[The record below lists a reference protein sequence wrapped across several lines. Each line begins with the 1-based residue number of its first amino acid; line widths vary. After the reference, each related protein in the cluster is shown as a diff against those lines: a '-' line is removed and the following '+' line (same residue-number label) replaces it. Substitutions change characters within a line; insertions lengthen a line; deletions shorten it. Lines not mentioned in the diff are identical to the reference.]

1 MTRPLRIEFAG
12 AYYHITSRGNE
23 QRKIFTGSQDREQFL
38 LYLHSAYERFSAL
51 IQCYCLMDNHYH
63 LFLQTPLSNLSR
75 IMHYIN
81 ASYTGYFN
89 RMHKRFGHLFQGRFN
104 GILVEP
110 SSYALELSRYIHLNP
125 VRANIVIRAEDYRW
139 SSYRYYLDVSDK
151 PEWLDTDLILSYFG
165 ELKSKRIQLYHN
177 FIQET
182 IGKEYE
188 NPLKKAVGSVLL
200 GSEQFINE
208 IKEKYINDAEVSRD
222 LPSILS
228 LKRKSS
234 VEEMVEVIGKESG
247 IKDHRLLKKIVIYI
261 SHRNSG
267 ISLREIGE
275 YFGVSESAVSQASV
289 RFEWEIEQDAGL
301 KLMIEDIK
309 KKILSLK

>member
-1 MTRPLRIEFAG
+1 
-12 AYYHITSRGNE
+12 
-23 QRKIFTGSQDREQFL
+23 
-38 LYLHSAYERFSAL
+38 
-51 IQCYCLMDNHYH
+51 
-63 LFLQTPLSNLSR
+63 
-75 IMHYIN
+75 
-81 ASYTGYFN
+81 
-89 RMHKRFGHLFQGRFN
+89 MHKRFGHLFQGRFN

>member
-63 LFLQTPLSNLSR
+63 LFLQTPLGNLSQ

-234 VEEMVEVIGKESG
+234 V
-247 IKDHRLLKKIVIYI
+247 
-261 SHRNSG
+261 
-267 ISLREIGE
+267 
-275 YFGVSESAVSQASV
+275 
-289 RFEWEIEQDAGL
+289 
-301 KLMIEDIK
+301 
-309 KKILSLK
+309 